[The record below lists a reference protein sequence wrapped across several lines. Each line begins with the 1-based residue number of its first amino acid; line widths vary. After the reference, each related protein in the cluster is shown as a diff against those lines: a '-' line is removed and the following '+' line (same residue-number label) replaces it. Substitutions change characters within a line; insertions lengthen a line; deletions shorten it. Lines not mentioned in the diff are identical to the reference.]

1 MAFMAFRTLYAR
13 INNDRFVLPA
23 FRALQISAIRP
34 LAVHHLRAA
43 LVTIHIG
50 NLFLF
55 FSRMIRLDIFA
66 GRKIRAGEIFPVT
79 AHLHNHMGT
88 AFFADYIG
96 YFLIFFLR
104 LRCLQVGILQFLL
117 KNIPEPAH
125 DLFIRR
131 FAVSNFI
138 QPGFQLRGEIH
149 TDNTGKIFL

>member
-1 MAFMAFRTLYAR
+1 
-13 INNDRFVLPA
+13 
-23 FRALQISAIRP
+23 
-34 LAVHHLRAA
+34 
-43 LVTIHIG
+43 
-50 NLFLF
+50 
-55 FSRMIRLDIFA
+55 MIRLDIFT
-66 GRKIRAGEIFPVT
+66 GREIRAGKIFSVT

-104 LRCLQVGILQFLL
+104 FRCLQVGVLQFLF

-125 DLFIRR
+125 DLFIRC

-149 TDNTGKIFL
+149 TDNTSKIFL